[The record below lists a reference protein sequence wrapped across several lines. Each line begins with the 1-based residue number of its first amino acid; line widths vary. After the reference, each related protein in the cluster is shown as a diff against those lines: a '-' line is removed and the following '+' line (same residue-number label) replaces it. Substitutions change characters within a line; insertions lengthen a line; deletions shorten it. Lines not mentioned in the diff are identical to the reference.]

1 MRISDGR
8 CASRTSRKVYGVRPT
23 ARSPKFSRSDL
34 EMQRF
39 ESCRLSQPVRL
50 QRVTY
55 EGRAKPRGTAWFRR
69 YELVS
74 VCGIWQWR
82 GRPGPGAR
90 AFRRARMARL
100 PPSRHAVHRGLWILI
115 SERETIPPQELVS
128 PRYSRNLPYAKTSAQ
143 RMRRCGLNATSQTR
157 LQRCDGHWWSLSSQH
172 YRGAHAALLQSLQQA
187 SKLVTQ

>member
-1 MRISDGR
+1 LRISDGR

-115 SERETIPPQELVS
+115 SERETIPPSRARLTIAICPT
-128 PRYSRNLPYAKTSAQ
+128 PRLSAQ
-143 RMRRCGLNATSQTR
+143 SMRRCGLNATSQTR

>member
-128 PRYSRNLPYAKTSAQ
+128 PRCSRNLPYAKTISPEDAPL
-143 RMRRCGLNATSQTR
+143 RPERHVPNSIATMRR
-157 LQRCDGHWWSLSSQH
+157 
-172 YRGAHAALLQSLQQA
+172 
-187 SKLVTQ
+187 KLVVALVATLSRCPCCAAPIATQSRHRNL